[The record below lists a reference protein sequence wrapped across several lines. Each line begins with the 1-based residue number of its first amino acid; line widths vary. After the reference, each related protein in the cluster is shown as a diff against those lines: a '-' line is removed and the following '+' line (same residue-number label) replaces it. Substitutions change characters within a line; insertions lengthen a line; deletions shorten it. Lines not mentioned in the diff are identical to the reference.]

1 MNNVSDTINYTVL
14 VSTPDTIANMQYAT
28 ADLSGSFRFLLNPY
42 YEGKE
47 LIIRLKENAKA
58 VLELDDKFKLTKPY
72 IPSDLL
78 AGPGI
83 RAYLIR
89 SLKISEVQRY
99 YTERTETNT
108 GEKTEHTLAIPRV
121 YYNPYSRVFPAD
133 YLPLPD
139 FVEISREL
147 LPALKVRKLN
157 DNYVSSYVDT
167 QNKGVPSIE
176 PIIFLDGVPVDDV
189 NQIIN
194 LGTNEIKRIDLLPVI
209 RYYGEMPLSGILAV
223 FSKNLEINNIQF
235 KTPTIRY
242 QAISSQNFTKPILYI
257 PVNNNHL
264 PDLRQVLLC
273 DPEIKMHNKEKLE
286 IECYTSDLHG
296 KYRISVQ
303 GLTSSGLPV
312 NGSSIITVKSKSE

>member
-1 MNNVSDTINYTVL
+1 
-14 VSTPDTIANMQYAT
+14 MQFTT
-28 ADLSGSFRFLLNPY
+28 ADSSGLFRFLLNPY

-72 IPSDLL
+72 IPSNLL
-78 AGPGI
+78 TGPGI
-83 RAYLIR
+83 RSYLIR

-99 YTERTETNT
+99 YTEPTETNT
-108 GEKTEHTLAIPRV
+108 REKTKHTLAIPRV

-133 YLPLPD
+133 YLHLPD

-157 DNYVSSYVDT
+157 DNYVSSYIDT
-167 QNKGVPSIE
+167 QNKGVPNIE
-176 PIIFLDGVPVDDV
+176 PIIFLDGVPIDDV

-194 LGTNEIKRIDLLPVI
+194 LGTDEIRRIDLLPVI

-242 QAISSQNFTKPILYI
+242 MAISSQNYTKPIPFI

-264 PDLRQVLLC
+264 PDLRQVLLW
-273 DPEIKMHNKEKLE
+273 DPKIKMTNKEKLE

-312 NGSSIITVKSKSE
+312 NGSSIITVKSKSK